1 MAAPAA
7 ASAQTVPA
15 AAATASLDFKRWS
28 IVDPRVLWA
37 ISLPQA
43 REAIRTLGQHC
54 RRSFVKTL
62 GLSWVFPECERRAGA
77 RLPHIR
83 PTCMIGV
90 VAVTPTFPSRE
101 TLDRLRFRP
110 LDVIVGVVVVLLIYA
125 AVRVGAGARAPAHHA
140 ATISLDPSNL
150 PYYAARS
157 LLRMFIALFFS
168 YAFSLSYAYV
178 AARSRRWRRVLIP
191 ALDILQSVPVLG
203 FLAVTVT
210 FFVALAPG
218 SEIGLECAAIFAVF
232 TSQAWNITFSFYH
245 SLISQPP
252 EFNEASKLMGLSR
265 WKRFWTVDVPGGA
278 IGLVWNGM
286 MSFGG
291 SWFFL
296 TASELIAVSASHT
309 YVLPGVGSYVG
320 VAEREGKLGYVLW
333 GIATMIIM
341 ILVVNF
347 FFWRPLVAYVEKF
360 RVEQSE
366 SGEKA
371 RSLVLQALRRSS
383 WPGMLGRGRRVLTL
397 PVNAVM
403 GRVTGI
409 DDQSLASSASR
420 RRAADRTFT
429 IVVLMVLAYGLYSM
443 LAFIAT
449 GSDGL
454 AVFGT
459 AFADGLVT
467 FLRVVV
473 VVAVSSLIWV
483 PVGVWIGFNPRVAQ
497 FMQPIVQ
504 VLASFPA
511 NFIFP
516 FAIVIFLHLG
526 VSLNFGAILLMAL
539 GTQWYVLFNVIAGA
553 SAVPSDLKEAME
565 NLGVHGRERWRR
577 LILPAIFPAYVTGAI
592 TAAGGAWNATIVA
605 EIIKYNH
612 HQLVAKGLGSFIA
625 LNTDNF
631 PALFAGLLVMA
642 VYVTGLN
649 VLFWRRLYNL
659 AETKFALA

>member
-1 MAAPAA
+1 
-7 ASAQTVPA
+7 
-15 AAATASLDFKRWS
+15 
-28 IVDPRVLWA
+28 
-37 ISLPQA
+37 
-43 REAIRTLGQHC
+43 
-54 RRSFVKTL
+54 
-62 GLSWVFPECERRAGA
+62 
-77 RLPHIR
+77 
-83 PTCMIGV
+83 
-90 VAVTPTFPSRE
+90 VAVTPTFPSQE
-101 TLDRLRFRP
+101 NLGRLRFRP
-110 LDVIVGVVVVLLIYA
+110 LDIAVGLAVVLLIY
-125 AVRVGAGARAPAHHA
+125 VVLRVGAGAKTPVHY
-140 ATISLDPSNL
+140 ATTFDTSPSQL

-168 YAFSLSYAYV
+168 YSFSLGYAYV

-210 FFVALAPG
+210 FFVALFPG
-218 SEIGLECAAIFAVF
+218 SELGLECASIFAVF

-296 TASELIAVSASHT
+296 TASELITVNTKTSTLHYT
-309 YVLPGVGSYVG
+309 LPGVGSYVG
-320 VAEREGKLGYVLW
+320 VAEAQGNLRHVGL
-333 GIATMIIM
+333 GIAAMIII

-366 SGEKA
+366 GSQKA
-371 RSLVLQALRRSS
+371 KSLVLSALRRSN
-383 WPGMLGRGRRVLTL
+383 WPLAIGRGRRAVAR
-397 PVNAVM
+397 PVNRLM
-403 GRVTGI
+403 GTVTGV
-409 DDQSLASSASR
+409 DDQQLAVHATR
-420 RRAADRTFT
+420 RRAADIAFLA
-429 IVVLMVLAYGLYSM
+429 VVWAVLVYGLASM
-443 LAFIAT
+443 LAYINS

-459 AFADGLVT
+459 AFADGFFT

-473 VVAVSSLIWV
+473 VVVASTIIWV

-497 FMQPIVQ
+497 FMQPVVQ
-504 VLASFPA
+504 VAASFPA

-516 FAIVIFLHLG
+516 FAMVVYLYLG
-526 VSLNFGAILLMAL
+526 ISLNWGAILLMML

-553 SAVPSDLKEAME
+553 SAVPSDLKEAMD
-565 NLGVHGRERWRR
+565 NLGVHGWDRWRR
-577 LILPAIFPAYVTGAI
+577 LIIPAVFPAYVTGAI

-605 EIIKYNH
+605 EYVLYKGHLYTA
-612 HQLVAKGLGSFIA
+612 QGLGAFIA
-625 LNTDNF
+625 EETGNF
-631 PALFAGLLVMA
+631 PELFAGLLVMSIF
-642 VYVTGLN
+642 VTGINAL
-649 VLFWRRLYNL
+649 LWRRLYRL

>member
-1 MAAPAA
+1 
-7 ASAQTVPA
+7 
-15 AAATASLDFKRWS
+15 
-28 IVDPRVLWA
+28 
-37 ISLPQA
+37 
-43 REAIRTLGQHC
+43 
-54 RRSFVKTL
+54 
-62 GLSWVFPECERRAGA
+62 
-77 RLPHIR
+77 
-83 PTCMIGV
+83 MIGL

-110 LDVIVGVVVVLLIYA
+110 LDLTIGIGVLLLIYA
-125 AVRVGAGARAPAHHA
+125 AVRVGAGARAPVRHA
-140 ATISLDPSNL
+140 ATISLAPANL

-157 LLRMFIALFFS
+157 LLRMFIALVFA
-168 YAFSLSYAYV
+168 YAFSLGYAYL

-210 FFVALAPG
+210 FFVALFPG

-245 SLISQPP
+245 SLISQPG
-252 EFNEASKLMGLSR
+252 EFDEASKLMGLSR

-296 TASELIAVSASHT
+296 TASELITVGDRRYT
-309 YVLPGVGSYVG
+309 LPGVGSYVG
-320 VAEREGKLGYVLW
+320 VAEREGRLDAVVW
-333 GIATMIIM
+333 GILTMIVI

-360 RVEQSE
+360 RVEQSQA
-366 SGEKA
+366 GPRA
-371 RSLVLQALRRSS
+371 TSLVLDALRRSS
-383 WPGMLGRGRRVLTL
+383 WPAVLGRGRRTL
-397 PVNAVM
+397 AEPVNALM
-403 GRVTGI
+403 ARATGI
-409 DDQSLASSASR
+409 EDQSLAGSASR
-420 RRAADRTFT
+420 RRAADVAFT
-429 IVVLMVLAYGLYSM
+429 VAVSVALGYGLYSM
-443 LAFIAT
+443 LAYIAT
-449 GSDGL
+449 GSSGL

-459 AFADGLVT
+459 AFADGFLT
-467 FLRVVV
+467 FLRVVIV
-473 VVAVSSLIWV
+473 VTVSSLIWV

-516 FAIVIFLHLG
+516 FAIVIFLDLG
-526 VSLNFGAILLMAL
+526 ISLNFGSIVLMAL

-553 SAVPSDLKEAME
+553 SAVPSDLKEAMD
-565 NLGVHGRERWRR
+565 NLGVRGRHRWRR
-577 LILPAIFPAYVTGAI
+577 LVLPAIFPAYVTGAI

-605 EIIKYNH
+605 EIVSYNH
-612 HQLVAKGLGSFIA
+612 QQLVARGLGSFIA
-625 LNTDNF
+625 LNTGHL
-631 PALFAGLLVMA
+631 PELFAGLLVMA
-642 VYVTGLN
+642 IYVTGLN
-649 VLFWRRLYNL
+649 ALLWRRMYML

>member
-1 MAAPAA
+1 MP
-7 ASAQTVPA
+7 
-15 AAATASLDFKRWS
+15 
-28 IVDPRVLWA
+28 
-37 ISLPQA
+37 
-43 REAIRTLGQHC
+43 
-54 RRSFVKTL
+54 
-62 GLSWVFPECERRAGA
+62 
-77 RLPHIR
+77 R
-83 PTCMIGV
+83 PTFVHSGLHHWS

-110 LDVIVGVVVVLLIYA
+110 LDVGVGVFVLLLIYL
-125 AVRVGAGARAPAHHA
+125 AVRVGAGAKAPVSASR
-140 ATISLDPSNL
+140 TIALAPSNL

-168 YAFSLSYAYV
+168 YSFSLGYAYV
-178 AARSRRWRRVLIP
+178 AARSRRARRVMIP

-210 FFVALAPG
+210 FFTALFPG
-218 SEIGLECAAIFAVF
+218 SELGFECAAIFAVF

-245 SLISQPP
+245 SLVSLSP

-265 WKRFWTVDVPGGA
+265 WKRFWTIEVPSGA

-296 TASELIAVSASHT
+296 TASELITVNNHKYT
-309 YVLPGVGSYVG
+309 LPGVGSYVG
-320 VAEREGKLGYVLW
+320 TAVNEGKLRYVIF
-333 GIATMIIM
+333 GIITMIIM

-347 FFWRPLVAYVEKF
+347 FFWRPLVAYVDKF

-366 SGEKA
+366 SSLKA
-371 RSLVLQALRRSS
+371 KSYVLDALRRSS
-383 WPGMLGRGRRVLTL
+383 WPAALGRGRRVLAQ
-397 PVNAVM
+397 PVNRFMAAA
-403 GRVTGI
+403 TGV
-409 DDQSLASSASR
+409 DDESLTSHAAR
-420 RRAADRTFT
+420 RRAGDLAFG
-429 IVVLMVLAYGLYSM
+429 VVVALALGYALYSM
-443 LAFIAT
+443 IAYIAT
-449 GSDGL
+449 GSQGL

-459 AFADGLVT
+459 AFGYGFLT
-467 FLRVVV
+467 FLRVVIV
-473 VVAVSSLIWV
+473 VVAATLIWV

-516 FAIVIFLHLG
+516 FAIVIFLDIGL
-526 VSLNFGAILLMAL
+526 SLNFGAIVLMAL

-553 SAVPSDLKEAME
+553 SAVPSDLKEAMD
-565 NLGVHGRERWRR
+565 NLGVHGLDRWRR
-577 LILPAIFPAYVTGAI
+577 LIVPGIFPAYVTGAI

-605 EIIKYNH
+605 EIVYYNH
-612 HQLVAKGLGSFIA
+612 RVYVAKGLGSFIA
-625 LNTDNF
+625 LNTGHLQE
-631 PALFAGLLVMA
+631 LFAGLLVMA
-642 VYVTGLN
+642 VYVTSLN
-649 VLFWRRLYNL
+649 ALLWRRLYQL